1 MSFLVKENFSSEM
14 SPTVYRLT
22 LVGGKKCYIEN
33 IIRIVEFS
41 DTKMVF
47 MTKRGRLI
55 IGGYGLLI
63 ESYTLNDIII
73 DGVITSFFEEESN
86 AK

>member
-1 MSFLVKENFSSEM
+1 M

-33 IIRIVEFS
+33 IVRIVEFS

-47 MTKRGRLI
+47 MTKRGRLT